1 MKIIFS
7 PISFIFL
14 FPKIFSV
21 GLSQTLTDSLREL
34 TIHTPALIPLIQQ
47 KLLDLLSQV
56 LANKPFSGNKRQ
68 SVLFPTVPSQQVSI
82 PLFLPFFSPDP
93 PL

>member
-1 MKIIFS
+1 MFNA
-7 PISFIFL
+7 
-14 FPKIFSV
+14 
-21 GLSQTLTDSLREL
+21 GLSQTLIDSLREL

-68 SVLFPTVPSQQVSI
+68 SVLFPVAPTQQV
-82 PLFLPFFSPDP
+82 LFYF
-93 PL
+93 